1 MGKGGLACAAP
12 FPKSCA
18 QIGAQDSGCFFY
30 NRSDQQNFKIT
41 KFIVDY
47 CSVARTAGLKYGS
60 PSAHTYTSSNWRR
73 ARQVAGMNFRFLEV
87 PTLCY
92 HSCQPPPWVS
102 LSLSFF
108 LSSSSSSRAVPMAV
122 SLSLPKIRSKSPRS
136 RAS

>member
-47 CSVARTAGLKYGS
+47 YMSPTNVGSSIRQPYPTACMLTNCARLNA
-60 PSAHTYTSSNWRR
+60 ACMR
-73 ARQVAGMNFRFLEV
+73 ARCARMGIIIMTMRIKTSYWRDWYLQGREHTDM
-87 PTLCY
+87 LC
-92 HSCQPPPWVS
+92 V
-102 LSLSFF
+102 
-108 LSSSSSSRAVPMAV
+108 
-122 SLSLPKIRSKSPRS
+122 
-136 RAS
+136 

>member
-47 CSVARTAGLKYGS
+47 YMSPALARVLKSMAPVFGFAYAEAG
-60 PSAHTYTSSNWRR
+60 AF
-73 ARQVAGMNFRFLEV
+73 AR
-87 PTLCY
+87 
-92 HSCQPPPWVS
+92 
-102 LSLSFF
+102 
-108 LSSSSSSRAVPMAV
+108 
-122 SLSLPKIRSKSPRS
+122 
-136 RAS
+136 